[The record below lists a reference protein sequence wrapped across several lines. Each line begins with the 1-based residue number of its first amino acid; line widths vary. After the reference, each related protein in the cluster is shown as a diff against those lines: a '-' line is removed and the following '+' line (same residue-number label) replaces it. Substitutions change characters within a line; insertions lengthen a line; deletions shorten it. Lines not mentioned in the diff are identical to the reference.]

1 MGVTSAG
8 NTAAYRFSERGGLA
22 GGFPFWAHHSSL
34 DSRPERRERPIPPST
49 TRRSASV
56 SSVLPRSSRVSKVQ
70 LDKDGKTWSVLDRI
84 KKKHRN
90 SRSREEGV
98 GRGVTKCA
106 HVLLTR
112 SNSSRG
118 AIGSTRLGC
127 SPSFLSLGS
136 SCVCCSSSR
145 DVSSGAGSPDTPRSS
160 ASASTS
166 SPSSL
171 SSSILSSA
179 CCRLSV
185 CRDQEKPQ
193 G

>member
-1 MGVTSAG
+1 MASRFGPT
-8 NTAAYRFSERGGLA
+8 TAPLIPGQSEGRGPFLLQPPVGLLQFLLFS
-22 GGFPFWAHHSSL
+22 P
-34 DSRPERRERPIPPST
+34 
-49 TRRSASV
+49 
-56 SSVLPRSSRVSKVQ
+56 RVSKVQ

-112 SNSSRG
+112 SSRSRG

-127 SPSFLSLGS
+127 SSSFLSLGS